1 MREITYLEA
10 INEAL
15 GEAMEKEKKV
25 FLMGEDIG
33 AYGGAFKVTSGLLQK
48 FGPERVMD
56 TPISEAAIAGAAV
69 GASLLGL
76 KPVAEIMYMDFM
88 PLSMD
93 QLVTHAAKLHYFSG
107 GQLEAGMILRTQYS
121 LGRAHGAQHSG
132 FLPAWFLQAPGL
144 KVAVPSTPYDAK
156 GLLNA
161 ALKERG
167 PVLFVEGAMLYKS
180 KGEVPEGYYEVPF
193 GQAEVKRGGKDITV
207 VAISRMVPEALATAE
222 SLASSKGIEVEVVD
236 PRTIQPLDKKTI
248 VDSVKKT
255 GRLVV
260 ASDDMKTGGVG
271 AEIGATVF
279 EEAIDYLKAPLVR
292 VCSPDIPVPFAPP
305 LEREYMPN
313 AQKLEQAI
321 EKLFP

>member
-1 MREITYLEA
+1 LREITYLEA

-33 AYGGAFKVTSGLLQK
+33 AYGGAFKVTSGLLLK

-76 KPVAEIMYMDFM
+76 KPVAEIMYMDFL

-93 QLVTHAAKLHYFSG
+93 QLVTHAAKVHYFSG

-321 EKLFP
+321 EKLFA

>member
-15 GEAMEKEKKV
+15 REAMEREKKV

-76 KPVAEIMYMDFM
+76 KPVAEIMYMDFL

-107 GQLEAGMILRTQYS
+107 GQLEAGMVLRTQYS

-180 KGEVPEGYYEVPF
+180 KGEVPEGYFEVPF
-193 GQAEVKRGGKDITV
+193 GEAEVKRDGKDITV
-207 VAISRMVPEALATAE
+207 VAISRMVPEALAAAD

-236 PRTIQPLDKKTI
+236 PRTIQPLDRRTI

-271 AEIGATVF
+271 AEIGATVY

-292 VCSPDIPVPFAPP
+292 VCSPDIPVPFTPT

-321 EKLFP
+321 VTLFA

>member
-15 GEAMEKEKKV
+15 REAMEREKKV
-25 FLMGEDIG
+25 FLMGEQIG

-56 TPISEAAIAGAAV
+56 TPISEAAIVGAAV

>member
-1 MREITYLEA
+1 M
-10 INEAL
+10 
-15 GEAMEKEKKV
+15 
-25 FLMGEDIG
+25 
-33 AYGGAFKVTSGLLQK
+33 
-48 FGPERVMD
+48 
-56 TPISEAAIAGAAV
+56 
-69 GASLLGL
+69 
-76 KPVAEIMYMDFM
+76 
-88 PLSMD
+88 
-93 QLVTHAAKLHYFSG
+93 
-107 GQLEAGMILRTQYS
+107 EAGMILRTQYS

-180 KGEVPEGYYEVPF
+180 KGEVPEGYFEVPF
-193 GQAEVKRGGKDITV
+193 GEAEVKRGGKDITV
-207 VAISRMVPEALATAE
+207 VAISRMVPEALAAAE
-222 SLASSKGIEVEVVD
+222 SLASKGIEVEVVD
-236 PRTIQPLDKKTI
+236 PRTIQPLDKRTI

-271 AEIGATVF
+271 AEIGATVY
-279 EEAIDYLKAPLVR
+279 EEAIDYIKAPLVR
-292 VCSPDIPVPFAPP
+292 VCSPDVPVPFAPP

-321 EKLFP
+321 VKLLA

>member
-33 AYGGAFKVTSGLLQK
+33 AYGGAFKVTSGLLLK

-56 TPISEAAIAGAAV
+56 TPISEAAIVGAAV

-180 KGEVPEGYYEVPF
+180 KGEVPEGYFEVPF
-193 GQAEVKRGGKDITV
+193 GEAEVKRGGKDITV
-207 VAISRMVPEALATAE
+207 VAISRMVPEALAAAE

-271 AEIGATVF
+271 AEIGATVY

>member
-1 MREITYLEA
+1 LREITYLEA

-15 GEAMEKEKKV
+15 REAMEREKKV

-56 TPISEAAIAGAAV
+56 TPISEAAIVGAAV

-132 FLPAWFLQAPGL
+132 FLPAWFMQAPGL

-180 KGEVPEGYYEVPF
+180 KGEVPEGYFEVPF
-193 GQAEVKRGGKDITV
+193 GEAEVKRGGKDITV
-207 VAISRMVPEALATAE
+207 VAISRMVPEALAAAE
-222 SLASSKGIEVEVVD
+222 SLASKGIEVEVVD
-236 PRTIQPLDKKTI
+236 PRTIQPLDKRTI

-271 AEIGATVF
+271 AEIGATVY
-279 EEAIDYLKAPLVR
+279 EEAIDYIKAPLVR
-292 VCSPDIPVPFAPP
+292 VCSPDVPVPFAPP

-321 EKLFP
+321 EKLFA

>member
-56 TPISEAAIAGAAV
+56 TPISEAAIVGAAV

-76 KPVAEIMYMDFM
+76 KPVAEIMYMDFL

-93 QLVTHAAKLHYFSG
+93 QLVTHAAKVHYFSG

-132 FLPAWFLQAPGL
+132 FLPAWFLQAPGF

-167 PVLFVEGAMLYKS
+167 PVLFVESAMLYKS
-180 KGEVPEGYYEVPF
+180 KGEVPEGYFEVPF

-207 VAISRMVPEALATAE
+207 VAISRMVPEALAAAE

-236 PRTIQPLDKKTI
+236 PKTIQPLDKRTI

-260 ASDDMKTGGVG
+260 ASDEMKTGGVG

-321 EKLFP
+321 KKLFD

>member
-56 TPISEAAIAGAAV
+56 TPISEAAIVGAAV

-180 KGEVPEGYYEVPF
+180 KGEVPEGYFEVPF

-207 VAISRMVPEALATAE
+207 VAISRMVPEALAAAE

-271 AEIGATVF
+271 AEIGATVY

-321 EKLFP
+321 EKLFA

>member
-15 GEAMEKEKKV
+15 REAMEREKKV

-76 KPVAEIMYMDFM
+76 KPVAEIMYMDFL

-93 QLVTHAAKLHYFSG
+93 QLVTHAAKVHYFSG

-180 KGEVPEGYYEVPF
+180 KGEVPEGYFEVPF

-207 VAISRMVPEALATAE
+207 VAISRMVPEALAAAE

-236 PRTIQPLDKKTI
+236 PKTIQPLDKRTI

-260 ASDDMKTGGVG
+260 ASDEMKTGGVG

-292 VCSPDIPVPFAPP
+292 VCSPDIPVPFTPP

-313 AQKLEQAI
+313 AQKLGQAI
-321 EKLFP
+321 VKLFA

>member
-1 MREITYLEA
+1 LREITYLEA

-56 TPISEAAIAGAAV
+56 TPISEAAIVGAAV

-180 KGEVPEGYYEVPF
+180 KGEVPDGYYEVPF

-207 VAISRMVPEALATAE
+207 VAISRMVPEALAAAE

-271 AEIGATVF
+271 AEIGATVY

>member
-33 AYGGAFKVTSGLLQK
+33 AYGGAFKVTSGLLLK

-271 AEIGATVF
+271 AEIGATVY

-321 EKLFP
+321 EKLFA

>member
-15 GEAMEKEKKV
+15 REAMEREKKV

-56 TPISEAAIAGAAV
+56 TPISEAAIVGAAV

-193 GQAEVKRGGKDITV
+193 GRAEVKRGGKDITV
-207 VAISRMVPEALATAE
+207 VAISRMVPEALAAAE

-321 EKLFP
+321 EKLFA

>member
-15 GEAMEKEKKV
+15 REAMEKEKKV

-33 AYGGAFKVTSGLLQK
+33 AYGGAFKVTSGLLLK

-236 PRTIQPLDKKTI
+236 PRTIQPLDRKTI
-248 VDSVKKT
+248 VDSDCAET
-255 GRLVV
+255 TETLRDLARAGEGRLRDLRRICVL
-260 ASDDMKTGGVG
+260 A
-271 AEIGATVF
+271 
-279 EEAIDYLKAPLVR
+279 
-292 VCSPDIPVPFAPP
+292 
-305 LEREYMPN
+305 
-313 AQKLEQAI
+313 
-321 EKLFP
+321 

>member
-1 MREITYLEA
+1 LREITYLEA

-33 AYGGAFKVTSGLLQK
+33 AYGGAFKVTSGLLLK

-271 AEIGATVF
+271 AEIGATVY

>member
-1 MREITYLEA
+1 LREITYLEA

-33 AYGGAFKVTSGLLQK
+33 AYGGAFKVTSGLLRK

>member
-1 MREITYLEA
+1 
-10 INEAL
+10 
-15 GEAMEKEKKV
+15 
-25 FLMGEDIG
+25 
-33 AYGGAFKVTSGLLQK
+33 
-48 FGPERVMD
+48 
-56 TPISEAAIAGAAV
+56 EAAIAGAAV

-180 KGEVPEGYYEVPF
+180 KGEVPEGYFEVPF
-193 GQAEVKRGGKDITV
+193 GEAEVKRGGKDITV
-207 VAISRMVPEALATAE
+207 VAISRMVPEALAAAE

-236 PRTIQPLDKKTI
+236 PRTIQPLDKRTI

-271 AEIGATVF
+271 AEIGATVY

-321 EKLFP
+321 EKLFA

>member
-33 AYGGAFKVTSGLLQK
+33 AYGGAFKVTSGLLRK

-56 TPISEAAIAGAAV
+56 TPISEAAIVGAAV

>member
-33 AYGGAFKVTSGLLQK
+33 AYGGAFKVTSGLLLK

-271 AEIGATVF
+271 AEIGATVY

>member
-33 AYGGAFKVTSGLLQK
+33 AYGGAFKVTSGLLLK

-76 KPVAEIMYMDFM
+76 KPVAEIMYMDFL

-93 QLVTHAAKLHYFSG
+93 QLVTHAAKVHYFSG

-321 EKLFP
+321 EKLFA

>member
-15 GEAMEKEKKV
+15 REAMEREKKV

-56 TPISEAAIAGAAV
+56 TPISEAAIVGAAV

-132 FLPAWFLQAPGL
+132 FLPAWFMQAPGL

-180 KGEVPEGYYEVPF
+180 KGEVPEGYFEVPF
-193 GQAEVKRGGKDITV
+193 GEAEVKRGGKDITV
-207 VAISRMVPEALATAE
+207 VAISRMVPEALAAAE
-222 SLASSKGIEVEVVD
+222 SLASKGIEVEVVD
-236 PRTIQPLDKKTI
+236 PRTIQPLDKRTI

-271 AEIGATVF
+271 AEIGATVY
-279 EEAIDYLKAPLVR
+279 EEAIDYIKAPLVR
-292 VCSPDIPVPFAPP
+292 VCSPDVPVPFAPP

-321 EKLFP
+321 EKLFA

>member
-1 MREITYLEA
+1 MKKITYLEA

-56 TPISEAAIAGAAV
+56 TPISEAAIVGAAV

-76 KPVAEIMYMDFM
+76 KPVAEIMYMDFL

-93 QLVTHAAKLHYFSG
+93 QLVTHAAKVHYFSG

-167 PVLFVEGAMLYKS
+167 PVLFVESAMLYKS
-180 KGEVPEGYYEVPF
+180 KGEVPEGYFEVPF

-207 VAISRMVPEALATAE
+207 VAISRMVPEALAAAE

-236 PRTIQPLDKKTI
+236 PKTIQPLDKRTI

-260 ASDDMKTGGVG
+260 ASDEMKTGGVG

-321 EKLFP
+321 EKLFA